1 MTVSVGRPRGRPPLN
16 GPRFVVYRCVYCK
29 TRVRDRMRLPAHE
42 AQCPMRASMRQMWM
56 VQIDRGKRKLGH
68 AAD

>member
-1 MTVSVGRPRGRPPLN
+1 MTAYAGRPRGRPPI
-16 GPRFVVYRCVYCK
+16 GPHIPIYRCVYCK
-29 TRVRDRMRLPAHE
+29 TRVPDRMRLPAHE